1 MRKLF
6 ISLCFSAC
14 CSLLAAQTT
23 NPIQEAMANYD
34 YETALM
40 LIDQETP
47 TVPLLYQKGKA
58 LKGLGNNLEALS
70 VFQEVVAQDSL
81 NPRAYIE
88 AAECCKS
95 LAKYSEALDYYQNA
109 LHINPDNK
117 YARIQYISL
126 LMNMKRYRE
135 SLKESNLLAE
145 RDSSAYVLHLR
156 AESMGQ
162 VYDNTEIMHVIDA
175 YLDIQKRYPND
186 YLSAAK
192 LGNIYVAGHQYEDA
206 INITEKYR
214 SIDSTNV
221 LVNRINAQAYCLNK
235 DYPKAIERY
244 EQLLQEKD
252 SSFQTCFYAGIS
264 YYALEDFYPA
274 HDLLERALK
283 DDNTNINVLYYLGR
297 ACSKT
302 SWKED
307 GVTYLE
313 TAVSLAMP
321 SDSVMSRLY
330 VGLADCYKMAFQYTD
345 QANTLLTQYEK
356 IRPAE
361 TQTALRRSLY
371 LLLLS
376 ERCVQSREISDG
388 LPENPS
394 EKQQGQSAGSRC
406 GRSSHHR
413 RRQPIQ
419 CRRKLAEGHQRKA
432 QERGLL
438 QGKGRYRQRNPH
450 QIAPMKTFA

>member
-1 MRKLF
+1 MRKLLIF
-6 ISLCFSAC
+6 LCFSAC
-14 CSLLAAQTT
+14 CSFLAAQNP
-23 NPIQEAMANYD
+23 NPIQEAMTNYD

-40 LIDQETP
+40 LINQETP

-70 VFQEVVAQDSL
+70 VFQEVVARDSF

-95 LAKYSEALDYYQNA
+95 LAKYSEALNYYQNA

-117 YARIQYISL
+117 YVRIQYISL
-126 LMNMKRYRE
+126 LMSMKRYRE

-145 RDSSAYVLHLR
+145 KDSSAYILHLR

-162 VYDNTEIMHVIDA
+162 VYDNTEIMRVIDA
-175 YLDIQKRYPND
+175 YLDIQRRYSND

-264 YYALEDFYPA
+264 YYAIEDFYPA

-283 DDNTNINVLYYLGR
+283 DDKTNINVLYYLGR

-302 SWKED
+302 SWKDD

-313 TAVSLAMP
+313 TAVNLAMP

-330 VGLADCYKMAFQYTD
+330 VGLVDCYKMALQYSD
-345 QANTLLTQYEK
+345 QAKAILAQYEK
-356 IRPAE
+356 YDRQKHRLLYDAAFVYYYYLKDVPKAEQYLTAYLKTRSKNSKDKVQEVDADGVPVIGEDNRYNAAENWLKDIRE
-361 TQTALRRSLY
+361 KRKKEDFFKGKVDTAS
-371 LLLLS
+371 
-376 ERCVQSREISDG
+376 V
-388 LPENPS
+388 
-394 EKQQGQSAGSRC
+394 A
-406 GRSSHHR
+406 
-413 RRQPIQ
+413 PI
-419 CRRKLAEGHQRKA
+419 K
-432 QERGLL
+432 
-438 QGKGRYRQRNPH
+438 
-450 QIAPMKTFA
+450 

>member
-214 SIDSTNV
+214 SIDPTNV

-356 IRPAE
+356 YDRQKHKLLYDAAFIYYYYLKDASKAERYLTAYLKTRPKNSKDKVQEVDADGVPIIGEDNRYNAAENWLKDIRE
-361 TQTALRRSLY
+361 KRKKEDFFKGKVDTAS
-371 LLLLS
+371 
-376 ERCVQSREISDG
+376 VT
-388 LPENPS
+388 
-394 EKQQGQSAGSRC
+394 
-406 GRSSHHR
+406 
-413 RRQPIQ
+413 PI
-419 CRRKLAEGHQRKA
+419 K
-432 QERGLL
+432 
-438 QGKGRYRQRNPH
+438 
-450 QIAPMKTFA
+450 

>member
-1 MRKLF
+1 MINNSSTLIHCICER
-6 ISLCFSAC
+6 FSAKKDVAAAFVWLHYRLEEGQE
-14 CSLLAAQTT
+14 CSTQKINSYFEQANLPKYNVTYLKEDLRKHRNILSIKGGGYKPTRTLLLELDAEFNQF
-23 NPIQEAMANYD
+23 
-34 YETALM
+34 
-40 LIDQETP
+40 
-47 TVPLLYQKGKA
+47 LLKT
-58 LKGLGNNLEALS
+58 E
-70 VFQEVVAQDSL
+70 EVVCEGLILPTSL
-81 NPRAYIE
+81 YENTRGYIE
-88 AAECCKS
+88 TLGK
-95 LAKYSEALDYYQNA
+95 QINA
-109 LHINPDNK
+109 SYEHNIYD
-117 YARIQYISL
+117 
-126 LMNMKRYRE
+126 
-135 SLKESNLLAE
+135 ESNLLAE

-356 IRPAE
+356 YDRQKHKLLYDAAFIYYYYLKDASKAERYLTAYLKTRPKNSKDKVQEVDADGVPIIGEDNRYNAAENWLKDIRE
-361 TQTALRRSLY
+361 KRKKEDFFKGKVDTAS
-371 LLLLS
+371 
-376 ERCVQSREISDG
+376 VT
-388 LPENPS
+388 
-394 EKQQGQSAGSRC
+394 
-406 GRSSHHR
+406 
-413 RRQPIQ
+413 PI
-419 CRRKLAEGHQRKA
+419 K
-432 QERGLL
+432 
-438 QGKGRYRQRNPH
+438 
-450 QIAPMKTFA
+450 

>member
-1 MRKLF
+1 
-6 ISLCFSAC
+6 
-14 CSLLAAQTT
+14 
-23 NPIQEAMANYD
+23 
-34 YETALM
+34 
-40 LIDQETP
+40 
-47 TVPLLYQKGKA
+47 
-58 LKGLGNNLEALS
+58 
-70 VFQEVVAQDSL
+70 
-81 NPRAYIE
+81 
-88 AAECCKS
+88 
-95 LAKYSEALDYYQNA
+95 
-109 LHINPDNK
+109 
-117 YARIQYISL
+117 
-126 LMNMKRYRE
+126 MKRYRE

-345 QANTLLTQYEK
+345 QANTLLTQYENTTD
-356 IRPAE
+356 RNTNCST
-361 TQTALRRSLY
+361 TQP
-371 LLLLS
+371 LS
-376 ERCVQSREISDG
+376 I
-388 LPENPS
+388 
-394 EKQQGQSAGSRC
+394 
-406 GRSSHHR
+406 
-413 RRQPIQ
+413 IT
-419 CRRKLAEGHQRKA
+419 
-432 QERGLL
+432 
-438 QGKGRYRQRNPH
+438 
-450 QIAPMKTFA
+450 I

>member
-14 CSLLAAQTT
+14 CSFLAAQTT
-23 NPIQEAMANYD
+23 NSIQEAMVNYD

-40 LIDQETP
+40 LINQETP

-70 VFQEVVAQDSL
+70 VFQEVTVQDSL

-95 LAKYSEALDYYQNA
+95 LAKYGEALNYYQNA

-117 YARIQYISL
+117 YVRIQYISL

-162 VYDNTEIMHVIDA
+162 VYDNTKIMYVTDA

-274 HDLLERALK
+274 HDLLEKALK
-283 DDNTNINVLYYLGR
+283 NDNTNINVLYYLGR

-313 TAVSLAMP
+313 TAVNLAIP

-356 IRPAE
+356 YDRQKHKLLYDAAFVYYYYLKDASKAERYLMAYLKTRPKD
-361 TQTALRRSLY
+361 SK
-371 LLLLS
+371 
-376 ERCVQSREISDG
+376 D
-388 LPENPS
+388 
-394 EKQQGQSAGSRC
+394 
-406 GRSSHHR
+406 
-413 RRQPIQ
+413 
-419 CRRKLAEGHQRKA
+419 KA
-432 QERGLL
+432 QEMDADGVPVIGENNRYNAAENWLKDIREKRKKEEFFK
-438 QGKGRYRQRNPH
+438 GKVDTASV
-450 QIAPMKTFA
+450 APIK

>member
-206 INITEKYR
+206 ISITEKYR

-321 SDSVMSRLY
+321 SDSVPPICGAC
-330 VGLADCYKMAFQYTD
+330 GLLQDGISIHRPGEYPSDAIR
-345 QANTLLTQYEK
+345 K

-388 LPENPS
+388 IPENPS

>member
-1 MRKLF
+1 MRKLL

-14 CSLLAAQTT
+14 CSFLAAQTT

-47 TVPLLYQKGKA
+47 TIPLLYQKGKA

-70 VFQEVVAQDSL
+70 VFQEVVVQDSL

-162 VYDNTEIMHVIDA
+162 VYDNTEIMRVIDA
-175 YLDIQKRYPND
+175 YLDIQRRYPND

-206 INITEKYR
+206 IDITEKYR

-264 YYALEDFYPA
+264 YYAIEDFYPA

-283 DDNTNINVLYYLGR
+283 DDKTNINVLYYLGR

-302 SWKED
+302 SWKDD

-313 TAVSLAMP
+313 TAVNLAMP

-330 VGLADCYKMAFQYTD
+330 VGLVDCYKMALQYSD
-345 QANTLLTQYEK
+345 QAKAILAQYEK
-356 IRPAE
+356 YDRQKHRLLYDAAFVYYYYLKDVPKAEQYLTAYLRTRP
-361 TQTALRRSLY
+361 
-371 LLLLS
+371 
-376 ERCVQSREISDG
+376 
-388 LPENPS
+388 
-394 EKQQGQSAGSRC
+394 K
-406 GRSSHHR
+406 SS
-413 RRQPIQ
+413 
-419 CRRKLAEGHQRKA
+419 KDKA
-432 QERGLL
+432 QEVDADGVPVIGEDNRYNAAENWLKDIREKRKKEDFFK
-438 QGKGRYRQRNPH
+438 GKVDTASV
-450 QIAPMKTFA
+450 APIK

>member
-156 AESMGQ
+156 A
-162 VYDNTEIMHVIDA
+162 DR
-175 YLDIQKRYPND
+175 K
-186 YLSAAK
+186 
-192 LGNIYVAGHQYEDA
+192 
-206 INITEKYR
+206 
-214 SIDSTNV
+214 
-221 LVNRINAQAYCLNK
+221 
-235 DYPKAIERY
+235 
-244 EQLLQEKD
+244 
-252 SSFQTCFYAGIS
+252 
-264 YYALEDFYPA
+264 
-274 HDLLERALK
+274 
-283 DDNTNINVLYYLGR
+283 
-297 ACSKT
+297 
-302 SWKED
+302 
-307 GVTYLE
+307 
-313 TAVSLAMP
+313 
-321 SDSVMSRLY
+321 SV
-330 VGLADCYKMAFQYTD
+330 V
-345 QANTLLTQYEK
+345 
-356 IRPAE
+356 
-361 TQTALRRSLY
+361 
-371 LLLLS
+371 
-376 ERCVQSREISDG
+376 
-388 LPENPS
+388 
-394 EKQQGQSAGSRC
+394 
-406 GRSSHHR
+406 
-413 RRQPIQ
+413 
-419 CRRKLAEGHQRKA
+419 
-432 QERGLL
+432 
-438 QGKGRYRQRNPH
+438 
-450 QIAPMKTFA
+450 

>member
-70 VFQEVVAQDSL
+70 VFQEVVARDSL

-206 INITEKYR
+206 ISITEKYR

-283 DDNTNINVLYYLGR
+283 DIMERGWSDLSGNCRKPRHAQRQCHVPPICG
-297 ACSKT
+297 ACGLLQ
-302 SWKED
+302 D
-307 GVTYLE
+307 GISIHRPGEY
-313 TAVSLAMP
+313 P
-321 SDSVMSRLY
+321 SDAIR
-330 VGLADCYKMAFQYTD
+330 
-345 QANTLLTQYEK
+345 K

-388 LPENPS
+388 IPENPS

-419 CRRKLAEGHQRKA
+419 CRRKLAEGHQGKA

-450 QIAPMKTFA
+450 QIAQ